1 MGISIFNLDGETSLA
16 PFEMVS
22 LMIEA
27 LAWCS
32 VVVMIGLETKIYV
45 REFRW
50 YVRFGVIYVL
60 IGDAVVLNLILPMMD
75 YYNSYTVIVLN
86 GLCTKVLFGI
96 LLFAYVPNLQS
107 HPGYNLLQDESLDNV
122 EYEALPGG
130 EHGWFDI
137 FRFQKCWVKESQ
149 RAKPWLLRA
158 LNSSLGGRFWLGGFF
173 KIVYDLSQFVMPV
186 LLNHLLQ
193 SMQRGDPAW
202 IGSVYAFLIFIG
214 VSIGVPCEAH
224 FFQNVWRVG
233 FRLRSTL
240 VAAIFH
246 KSLRLTHESRKNF
259 PSGKIT
265 NMITTDATALQQM
278 CQQLHGLWSAP
289 FRITMAMVLL
299 YQQLGAAS
307 LLGSLMLVLMVPVQ
321 CLFQHY
327 VGNVSD
333 AMHGR
338 RASNL
343 EFKVCEMMSCHGFV
357 KHNYFLWYISLL
369 LQFNSF
375 ILSSI
380 PVVVVVVSFG
390 TFTLLG
396 GDLTPARAFTSLST
410 FAVLRYPL
418 NMLPNL
424 LSQVANA
431 NVSLQHLEEL
441 LLAEERI
448 LVPNPPL
455 EPGLPAVSIKN
466 GFFSWDSK
474 SQKPTLSDINLDIP
488 VGSLVAIVG
497 GTGEGKTSLI
507 SAMLGELPP
516 SAYANVAYVPQV
528 SWTFNGTVSYRF
540 HIYSIDTR

>member
-1 MGISIFNLDGETSLA
+1 MGISIFDLDGETSLA

-86 GLCTKVLFGI
+86 GLCTEVLFGI

-130 EHGWFDI
+130 EHVCPERSASILSRGNSRHLWPDCHWSTFVIQRALI

-173 KIVYDLSQFVMPV
+173 KIVYDLSQFVVPV

-193 SMQRGDPAW
+193 PMQRGDPAW
-202 IGSVYAFLIFIG
+202 IGYVYAFLIFIG
-214 VSIGVPCEAH
+214 VFVYSLLTILFHLDQSIGVLCEAH

-265 NMITTDATALQQM
+265 NMITTDATALQ
-278 CQQLHGLWSAP
+278 HGS
-289 FRITMAMVLL
+289 
-299 YQQLGAAS
+299 
-307 LLGSLMLVLMVPVQ
+307 
-321 CLFQHY
+321 
-327 VGNVSD
+327 
-333 AMHGR
+333 
-338 RASNL
+338 
-343 EFKVCEMMSCHGFV
+343 
-357 KHNYFLWYISLL
+357 
-369 LQFNSF
+369 
-375 ILSSI
+375 IL
-380 PVVVVVVSFG
+380 
-390 TFTLLG
+390 
-396 GDLTPARAFTSLST
+396 
-410 FAVLRYPL
+410 
-418 NMLPNL
+418 
-424 LSQVANA
+424 
-431 NVSLQHLEEL
+431 
-441 LLAEERI
+441 
-448 LVPNPPL
+448 
-455 EPGLPAVSIKN
+455 K
-466 GFFSWDSK
+466 
-474 SQKPTLSDINLDIP
+474 
-488 VGSLVAIVG
+488 SLVASSKLVPAAFTVNGLLRRQLGCRSFRDLLWRPLFITADLRRNPSSSLLILIEARTARRSDLGSRTHSSSHCLNLTQLFIV
-497 GTGEGKTSLI
+497 
-507 SAMLGELPP
+507 AMFTAELHLPDGQRT
-516 SAYANVAYVPQV
+516 AAHLHQ
-528 SWTFNGTVSYRF
+528 
-540 HIYSIDTR
+540 

>member
-1 MGISIFNLDGETSLA
+1 MFGE
-16 PFEMVS
+16 
-22 LMIEA
+22 
-27 LAWCS
+27 
-32 VVVMIGLETKIYV
+32 
-45 REFRW
+45 
-50 YVRFGVIYVL
+50 
-60 IGDAVVLNLILPMMD
+60 
-75 YYNSYTVIVLN
+75 
-86 GLCTKVLFGI
+86 
-96 LLFAYVPNLQS
+96 
-107 HPGYNLLQDESLDNV
+107 
-122 EYEALPGG
+122 
-130 EHGWFDI
+130 
-137 FRFQKCWVKESQ
+137 
-149 RAKPWLLRA
+149 
-158 LNSSLGGRFWLGGFF
+158 
-173 KIVYDLSQFVMPV
+173 
-186 LLNHLLQ
+186 
-193 SMQRGDPAW
+193 
-202 IGSVYAFLIFIG
+202 
-214 VSIGVPCEAH
+214 
-224 FFQNVWRVG
+224 
-233 FRLRSTL
+233 L

-246 KSLRLTHESRKNF
+246 KSLRLTHENRKNF

-343 EFKVCEMMSCHGFV
+343 EFK
-357 KHNYFLWYISLL
+357 
-369 LQFNSF
+369 FNSF

-396 GDLTPARAFTSLST
+396 GDLTPARAFTSLSM

-516 SAYANVAYVPQV
+516 SAYANVVMRGTVAYVPQV
-528 SWTFNGTVSYRF
+528 SWTCNGTVSYRF